1 MDQDMGM
8 LDNVLETYKCI
19 LSCRKRMPGMRLED
33 ALSSAAVTDM
43 ELEYAWL
50 QKQKKELK

>member
-8 LDNVLETYKCI
+8 LDNVLDTYKCI